1 MKTLAIGVVAS
12 AVMAVGAYSTAGS
25 GDRVVTV
32 TIEHSTFSTGTIEVK
47 PGETVTFEIHN
58 NDPIDHEF
66 LVGDKKMQRVHE
78 LGTEGHHGGRPT
90 EVSIPAGES
99 RTTTIEFT
107 ETGELSLADPLIYG
121 CHLPG
126 HYDYGMKG
134 EIQVSY

>member
-1 MKTLAIGVVAS
+1 M
-12 AVMAVGAYSTAGS
+12 MAVGAYSTAGS
-25 GDRVVTV
+25 GPRVVPV
-32 TIEHSTFSTGTIEVK
+32 TIEHSTFSTGTIEVE
-47 PGETVTFEIHN
+47 PGESVTFEIQN

-66 LVGDKKMQRVHE
+66 LVGSKKMQRVHE
-78 LGTEGHHGGRPT
+78 EGTEGHHGDRPT

-107 ETGELSLADPLIYG
+107 ESDELSITDPLIYG

-134 EIQVSY
+134 EIQVGY